1 LLLLSFS
8 ADPTYPQQIIYNQY
22 TITPYL
28 KNQLKTILGKKNT
41 LTMSISFIRAFKIRN
56 EFTKQKDYYLA

>member
-28 KNQLKTILGKKNT
+28 KNQLKTILGKKKYPDNEY
-41 LTMSISFIRAFKIRN
+41 FIYQGI
-56 EFTKQKDYYLA
+56 